1 MSTTDPFEQDRF
13 TVRTKVFKFLGAAFH
28 VYDAAENVVLYSKMK
43 AFKLKEDIRLYR
55 SEDMKE
61 ELLVITARSII
72 DFGATYDVVDSAAR
86 APAPAGGRLEY
97 ASAQA
102 QGRRVGALRR
112 KGLKSMLRDEWEIL
126 DPNDQVVGTIREESM
141 ALAVVRRFIQ
151 IASLFLPQ
159 KFEAQ
164 MNGERVATFRQNLNP
179 FVKKL
184 FVDFEPDSDLDHRLG
199 LAAAVLLLAIE
210 GRQR

>member
-1 MSTTDPFEQDRF
+1 MSTTDPFEQDHF

-61 ELLVITARSII
+61 ELLVITARSVI
-72 DFGATYDVVDSAAR
+72 DFGATYDVVDPTVR
-86 APAPAGGRLEY
+86 RGPATGLLEY
-97 ASAQA
+97 ASKQEGG
-102 QGRRVGALRR
+102 QRIGALRR
-112 KGLKSMLRDEWEIL
+112 KGMKSMLRDEWEIL
-126 DPNDQVVGTIREESM
+126 DPDDQVVGIIREDSM
-141 ALAVVRRFIQ
+141 ALAVIRRFVEA
-151 IASLFLPQ
+151 ASWFLPQ
-159 KFEAQ
+159 KYDATVG
-164 MNGERVATFRQNLNP
+164 GEQAATYKQNVNP

-184 FVDFEPDSDLDHRLG
+184 MVEFVPDGDLDHRLG

-210 GRQR
+210 GRQG